1 MRVIQDVTPT
11 KATELKRLR
20 VCAYARVSSG
30 KDAML
35 HSLSAQVSY
44 YQKFIAS
51 HIDWTFCG
59 IYADE
64 AFTGTK
70 EVRPQFQKMLEE
82 CRKGNIDLVVTK
94 SISRFARNTI
104 TLLQTVRELKAMG
117 VDVYFEEQNIHTLS
131 ADGELMLSILASY
144 AQEESLSASENQK
157 WRIRKSFEA
166 GQITAAFPKLY
177 GYRVVKGKIT
187 IDEEQAPL
195 IREIFSQYANGAS
208 LAEIAHWLTANNV
221 PCIVRGEWSS
231 KKVKLILSNEK
242 YSGNALLQKTFR
254 NNHLDK
260 RKIVNRGHLPQ
271 FYVEDTH
278 PAIVD
283 MVTYQIVKER
293 LQEASDY
300 FTPTTPQSESP
311 FSKKMFCGYCGGYVK
326 RAKNNARTVWN
337 CHLYLEGGNTGCKD
351 AKQIRN
357 DYLEQCCCEV
367 FGWESFDSEFIR
379 KNVVKIKVF
388 AYKLLFEMVDGRTIE
403 KEWKYKSRSA
413 SWTPEMRERARQ
425 KAMIQHHGG

>member
-1 MRVIQDVTPT
+1 MRVIKDVTPQM
-11 KATELKRLR
+11 ATELKRLR

-51 HIDWTFCG
+51 HIDWVFCG

-82 CRKGNIDLVVTK
+82 CRSGNIDLVVTK

-104 TLLQTVRELKAMG
+104 TLLQTVRELKALG

-166 GQITAAFPKLY
+166 GQITAAFPKLF

-187 IDEEQAPL
+187 IDEETAP
-195 IREIFSQYANGAS
+195 IVREIFSQFANGAS
-208 LAEIAHWLTANNV
+208 LAEIAHWLTDNGV
-221 PCIVRGEWSS
+221 PCIVKGAWSS

-254 NNHLDK
+254 NNHLEK
-260 RKIVNRGHLPQ
+260 RKVVNRGHLPQ
-271 FYVEDTH
+271 FYVEGTH

-311 FSKKMFCGYCGGYVK
+311 FSKKMVCGYCGEYVK

-337 CHLYLEGGNTGCKD
+337 CHRYLEDGKAGCD
-351 AKQIRN
+351 SAKQIRN
-357 DYLEQCCCEV
+357 DMLEDLCCEV
-367 FGWESFDSEFIR
+367 FGWESLDEEFIR
-379 KNVVKIKVF
+379 KKVVKIKVF
-388 AYKLLFEMVDGRTIE
+388 AHKLIFEMADGTSIE
-403 KEWKYKSRSA
+403 KEWKNKSRSA

-425 KAMIQHHGG
+425 RAIIQHGG

>member
-1 MRVIQDVTPT
+1 MRVIKDVTPT

-51 HIDWTFCG
+51 HIDWVFCG

-82 CRKGNIDLVVTK
+82 CRSGNIDLVVTK

-104 TLLQTVRELKAMG
+104 TLLQTVRELKALG

-166 GQITAAFPKLY
+166 GKITAAFPKLF

-187 IDEEQAPL
+187 IDEETAP
-195 IREIFSQYANGAS
+195 IVREIFSQFASGAS
-208 LAEIAHWLTANNV
+208 LAEIAHWLTDNGV
-221 PCIVRGEWSS
+221 PCIVKGAWSS

-254 NNHLDK
+254 NNHLEK

-271 FYVEDTH
+271 FFVEDTH

-300 FTPTTPQSESP
+300 FAPTTPQSESP
-311 FSKKMFCGYCGGYVK
+311 FSKKMVCGYCGEYVK

-337 CHLYLEGGNTGCKD
+337 CHRYLEEGKAGCKG

-357 DYLEQCCCEV
+357 DMLEELCCEV
-367 FGWESFDSEFIR
+367 FGWESLDEEFIR
-379 KNVVKIKVF
+379 KNVVKIIVF
-388 AYKLLFEMVDGRTIE
+388 AHKLTFEMADGTSIE
-403 KEWKYKSRSA
+403 KEWQNKSRSA

-425 KAMIQHHGG
+425 RALIQHGG

>member
-1 MRVIQDVTPT
+1 MRVIKDVTPQM
-11 KATELKRLR
+11 ATELKRLR

-51 HIDWTFCG
+51 HIDWVFCG

-70 EVRPQFQKMLEE
+70 EVRPQFQKMIEE
-82 CRKGNIDLVVTK
+82 CRSGNIDLVVTK

-104 TLLQTVRELKAMG
+104 TLLQTVRELKALG

-166 GQITAAFPKLY
+166 GKITAAFPKLF

-187 IDEEQAPL
+187 IDEETAP
-195 IREIFSQYANGAS
+195 IVREIFLQFANGAS
-208 LAEIAHWLTANNV
+208 LADIAHWLTDNGV
-221 PCIVRGEWSS
+221 PCIVKGAWSS

-254 NNHLDK
+254 NNHLEK

-271 FYVEDTH
+271 YFVEDTH

-311 FSKKMFCGYCGGYVK
+311 FSKKMVCGYCGEYVK

-337 CHLYLEGGNTGCKD
+337 CHRYLEEGKAGCKG

-357 DYLEQCCCEV
+357 DMLEELCCEV
-367 FGWESFDSEFIR
+367 FGWESLDEEFIR
-379 KNVVKIKVF
+379 KNVVKIIVF
-388 AYKLLFEMVDGRTIE
+388 AHKLTFEMADGTSME
-403 KEWKYKSRSA
+403 KEWQNKSRSA

-425 KAMIQHHGG
+425 RALIQHGG

>member
-1 MRVIQDVTPT
+1 MRVIKDVTPQM
-11 KATELKRLR
+11 ATELKRLR

-51 HIDWTFCG
+51 HIDWVFCG

-82 CRKGNIDLVVTK
+82 CRSGNIDLVVTK

-104 TLLQTVRELKAMG
+104 TLLQTVRELKALG

-166 GQITAAFPKLY
+166 GQIIAAFPKLF

-187 IDEEQAPL
+187 IDEETAP
-195 IREIFSQYANGAS
+195 IVREIFSQFANGAS
-208 LAEIAHWLTANNV
+208 LADIAHRLTDNGV
-221 PCIVRGEWSS
+221 PCIVKGAWSS

-254 NNHLDK
+254 NNHLEK

-271 FYVEDTH
+271 YFVEDTH

-311 FSKKMFCGYCGGYVK
+311 FSKKMVCGYCGEYVK

-337 CHLYLEGGNTGCKD
+337 CHRYLEEGKAGCKG

-357 DYLEQCCCEV
+357 DMLEELCCEV
-367 FGWESFDSEFIR
+367 FGWESLDEEFIR
-379 KNVVKIKVF
+379 KNVVKIIVF
-388 AYKLLFEMVDGRTIE
+388 AHKLTFEMSDGTSIE
-403 KEWKYKSRSA
+403 KEWQNKSRSA

-425 KAMIQHHGG
+425 RALIQHGG

>member
-1 MRVIQDVTPT
+1 MRVIQDVTP
-11 KATELKRLR
+11 KRATELKRLR

-51 HIDWTFCG
+51 HIDWVFCG

-82 CRKGNIDLVVTK
+82 CRSGNIDLVVTK
-94 SISRFARNTI
+94 SVSRFARNTI
-104 TLLQTVRELKAMG
+104 TLLQTVRELKALG

-166 GQITAAFPKLY
+166 GQIIAAFPKLF

-187 IDEEQAPL
+187 IDEETAP
-195 IREIFSQYANGAS
+195 IVREIFSQFANGAS
-208 LAEIAHWLTANNV
+208 LADIAHWLTDNGV
-221 PCIVRGEWSS
+221 PCIVKGAWSS

-254 NNHLDK
+254 NNHLEK

-271 FYVEDTH
+271 YFVEDTH

-311 FSKKMFCGYCGGYVK
+311 FSKKMVCGYCGEYVK

-337 CHLYLEGGNTGCKD
+337 CHRYLEEGKAGCKG

-357 DYLEQCCCEV
+357 DMLEELCCEV
-367 FGWESFDSEFIR
+367 FGWESLDEEFIR
-379 KNVVKIKVF
+379 KNVVKIIVF
-388 AYKLLFEMVDGRTIE
+388 AHKLTFEMADGTSIE
-403 KEWKYKSRSA
+403 KEWQNKSRSA

-425 KAMIQHHGG
+425 RALIQHGG

>member
-51 HIDWTFCG
+51 HIDWVFCG

-70 EVRPQFQKMLEE
+70 EVRPQFQAMLEE
-82 CRKGNIDLVVTK
+82 CRKGNIDLIVTK

-104 TLLQTVRELKAMG
+104 TLLQAVREFKAMG
-117 VDVYFEEQNIHTLS
+117 VDIYFEEQNIHTLS
-131 ADGELMLSILASY
+131 ADGELMLTILASY

-166 GQITAAFPKLY
+166 GDITAAFMKLY
-177 GYRVVKGKIT
+177 GYRVVNGEIT
-187 IDEEQAPL
+187 INEDEAPL
-195 IREIFSQYANGAS
+195 VREIFAQFAEGAS
-208 LAEIAHWLTANNV
+208 LAEIAHRLNANKV
-221 PCIVRGEWSS
+221 PCIIKGAWSS
-231 KKVKLILSNEK
+231 RKVRLILANEK

-254 NNHLDK
+254 NNHLEKLK
-260 RKIVNRGHLPQ
+260 RVNRGQLPQ

-283 MVTYQIVKER
+283 MITYQIVKER
-293 LQEASDY
+293 LQEATDY
-300 FTPTTPQSESP
+300 FTSPSPQSESP
-311 FSKKMFCGYCGGYVK
+311 FSKKMVCGYCGGYVK

-337 CHLYLEGGNTGCKD
+337 CHRYLEDGIAGCKD

-357 DYLEQCCCEV
+357 DVLEQCCCEV
-367 FGWESFDSEFIR
+367 FGWTTFEADFIR

-388 AYKLLFEMVDGRTIE
+388 NRKLLFEMVDGQIIE
-403 KEWKYKSRSA
+403 KQWQYKSRSA

-425 KAMIQHHGG
+425 KAIIQHGG

>member
-1 MRVIQDVTPT
+1 MRVIKDVTPQM
-11 KATELKRLR
+11 ATELKRLR

-51 HIDWTFCG
+51 HIDWVFCG

-82 CRKGNIDLVVTK
+82 CRSGNIDLVVTK

-104 TLLQTVRELKAMG
+104 TLLQTVRELKALG

-166 GQITAAFPKLY
+166 GQIVAAFPKLF

-187 IDEEQAPL
+187 IDEETAP
-195 IREIFSQYANGAS
+195 IVREIFSQFANGAS
-208 LAEIAHWLTANNV
+208 LAEIAHWLTDNGV
-221 PCIVRGEWSS
+221 PCIVKGAWSS

-254 NNHLDK
+254 NNHLEK

-271 FYVEDTH
+271 YFVEDTH

-293 LQEASDY
+293 LQEASEY

-311 FSKKMFCGYCGGYVK
+311 FSKKMVCGYCGEYVK

-337 CHLYLEGGNTGCKD
+337 CHRYLEDGKVGCEG

-357 DYLEQCCCEV
+357 DMLEELCCEV
-367 FGWESFDSEFIR
+367 FGWESLDEEFIR
-379 KNVVKIKVF
+379 QNVVKIIVL
-388 AYKLLFEMVDGRTIE
+388 AHKLIFEMADGTSIE
-403 KEWKYKSRSA
+403 KEWKNKSRSA

-425 KAMIQHHGG
+425 RALIQHGG

>member
-1 MRVIQDVTPT
+1 MRVIKDVTPQM
-11 KATELKRLR
+11 ATELKRLR

-51 HIDWTFCG
+51 HIDWVFCG

-82 CRKGNIDLVVTK
+82 CRSGNIDLVVTK

-117 VDVYFEEQNIHTLS
+117 VDVFFEEQNIHTLS

-166 GQITAAFPKLY
+166 GKITAAFPKLF

-187 IDEEQAPL
+187 IDEETAP
-195 IREIFSQYANGAS
+195 IVREIFSQFASGAS
-208 LAEIAHWLTANNV
+208 LAEIAHWLTDNGV
-221 PCIVRGEWSS
+221 PCIVKGAWSS

-254 NNHLDK
+254 NNHLEK

-271 FYVEDTH
+271 FFVEDTH

-311 FSKKMFCGYCGGYVK
+311 FSKKMVCGYCGEYVK

-337 CHLYLEGGNTGCKD
+337 CHRYLEEGKAGCKG

-357 DYLEQCCCEV
+357 DMLEELCCEV
-367 FGWESFDSEFIR
+367 FGWESLDEEFIR
-379 KNVVKIKVF
+379 KNVVKIIVF
-388 AYKLLFEMVDGRTIE
+388 AHKLTFEMADGTSIE
-403 KEWKYKSRSA
+403 KEWQNKSRSA

-425 KAMIQHHGG
+425 RALIQHGG

>member
-1 MRVIQDVTPT
+1 MRVIKDVTPQM
-11 KATELKRLR
+11 ATELKRLR

-51 HIDWTFCG
+51 HIDWVFCG

-82 CRKGNIDLVVTK
+82 CRSGNIDLVVTK
-94 SISRFARNTI
+94 SVSRFARNTI
-104 TLLQTVRELKAMG
+104 TLLQTVRELKALG

-166 GQITAAFPKLY
+166 GQIIAAFPKLF

-187 IDEEQAPL
+187 IDEETAP
-195 IREIFSQYANGAS
+195 IVREIFSQFANGAS
-208 LAEIAHWLTANNV
+208 LADIAHWLTDNGV
-221 PCIVRGEWSS
+221 PCIVKGAWSS

-254 NNHLDK
+254 NNHLEK

-271 FYVEDTH
+271 YFVEDTH

-311 FSKKMFCGYCGGYVK
+311 FSKKMVCGYCGEYVK

-337 CHLYLEGGNTGCKD
+337 CHRYLEEGKAGCKG

-357 DYLEQCCCEV
+357 DMLEELCCEV
-367 FGWESFDSEFIR
+367 FGWESLDEEFIR
-379 KNVVKIKVF
+379 KNVVKIIVF
-388 AYKLLFEMVDGRTIE
+388 AHKLTFEMADGTSIE
-403 KEWKYKSRSA
+403 KEWQNKSRSA

-425 KAMIQHHGG
+425 RALIQHGG

>member
-1 MRVIQDVTPT
+1 MRVIQDVTP
-11 KATELKRLR
+11 KRATELKRLR

-44 YQKFIAS
+44 YQKFISS

-70 EVRPQFQKMLEE
+70 EVRPQFQQMLEE
-82 CRKGNIDLVVTK
+82 CRKGNVDLIVTK
-94 SISRFARNTI
+94 SISRLARNTI
-104 TLLQTVRELKAMG
+104 TLLQTVRELKSMG

-166 GQITAAFPKLY
+166 GEITAGFPKLF
-177 GYRVVKGKIT
+177 GYKVVKGRIT
-187 IDEEQAPL
+187 IDEDAAPL
-195 IREIFSQYANGAS
+195 VREIFSQFANGAS
-208 LAEIAHWLTANNV
+208 LAEIAHWLTANNI
-221 PCIVRGEWSS
+221 PCIVKGAWTSR
-231 KKVKLILSNEK
+231 KVKLILANEK
-242 YSGNALLQKTFR
+242 YSGNSLLQKTFR
-254 NNHLDK
+254 NNHLEK

-271 FYVEDTH
+271 FFVEDSH

-283 MVTYQIVKER
+283 MVTYQIVAER
-293 LQEASDY
+293 LQQASDY
-300 FTPTTPQSESP
+300 FTSPSPQSESP
-311 FSKKMFCGYCGGYVK
+311 FSKKMVCGYCGGYVK
-326 RAKNNARTVWN
+326 RAKNNARTIWN
-337 CHLYLEGGNTGCKD
+337 CHRYLEDGRAGCEG

-357 DYLEQCCCEV
+357 DMLEQICCEV
-367 FGWESFDSEFIR
+367 FGWESLDEEFIR
-379 KNVVKIKVF
+379 KKIVKIKVF
-388 AYKLLFEMVDGRTIE
+388 DRKLLFEMVDGRTIE

-425 KAMIQHHGG
+425 KALLQHGG

>member
-1 MRVIQDVTPT
+1 MRVIKDVTPQM
-11 KATELKRLR
+11 ATELKRLR

-51 HIDWTFCG
+51 HIDWQFCG

-82 CRKGNIDLVVTK
+82 CRNGNIDLVVTK

-117 VDVYFEEQNIHTLS
+117 VDVFFEEQNIHTLS

-166 GQITAAFPKLY
+166 GKITAAFPKLF

-187 IDEEQAPL
+187 IDEETAP
-195 IREIFSQYANGAS
+195 IVRKIFSQFANGAS
-208 LAEIAHWLTANNV
+208 LAEIAHWLTDNGV
-221 PCIVRGEWSS
+221 PCIVKGEWSS

-254 NNHLDK
+254 NNHLEK

-271 FYVEDTH
+271 YFVEDTH

-300 FTPTTPQSESP
+300 FTPTTPQSDSP
-311 FSKKMFCGYCGGYVK
+311 FSKMMFCGYCGEYVK

-337 CHLYLEGGNTGCKD
+337 CHRYLEEGKAGCEG

-357 DYLEQCCCEV
+357 DMLEELCCEV
-367 FGWESFDSEFIR
+367 FGWESLDEEFIR

-388 AYKLLFEMVDGRTIE
+388 AHKLTFEMADGASIE
-403 KEWKYKSRSA
+403 KEWKNKSRSA

-425 KAMIQHHGG
+425 RAIIQHGG

>member
-1 MRVIQDVTPT
+1 MRVIKDVTPQM
-11 KATELKRLR
+11 ATELKRLR

-51 HIDWTFCG
+51 HIDWVFCG

-70 EVRPQFQKMLEE
+70 EVRPQFQKMIEE
-82 CRKGNIDLVVTK
+82 CRSGNIDLVVTK

-104 TLLQTVRELKAMG
+104 TLLQTVRELKALG

-166 GQITAAFPKLY
+166 GKITAAFPKLF

-187 IDEEQAPL
+187 IDEETAP
-195 IREIFSQYANGAS
+195 IVREIFLQFANGAS
-208 LAEIAHWLTANNV
+208 LADIAHWLTDNGV
-221 PCIVRGEWSS
+221 PCIVKGAWSS

-254 NNHLDK
+254 NNHLEK

-271 FYVEDTH
+271 YFVEDTH

-300 FTPTTPQSESP
+300 FTPNTPQSESP
-311 FSKKMFCGYCGGYVK
+311 FSKKMVCGYCGEYVK

-337 CHLYLEGGNTGCKD
+337 CHRYLEEGKAGCKG

-357 DYLEQCCCEV
+357 DMLEELCCEV
-367 FGWESFDSEFIR
+367 FGWESLDEEFIR
-379 KNVVKIKVF
+379 KNVVKIIVF
-388 AYKLLFEMVDGRTIE
+388 AHKLTFEMADGTSIE
-403 KEWKYKSRSA
+403 KEWQNKSRSA

-425 KAMIQHHGG
+425 RALIQHGG

>member
-1 MRVIQDVTPT
+1 MRVIKDVTPQM
-11 KATELKRLR
+11 ATELKRLR

-51 HIDWTFCG
+51 HIDWVFCG

-82 CRKGNIDLVVTK
+82 CRSGNIDLVVTK

-104 TLLQTVRELKAMG
+104 TLLQTVRELKALG

-166 GQITAAFPKLY
+166 GQIIAAFPKLF

-187 IDEEQAPL
+187 IDEETAP
-195 IREIFSQYANGAS
+195 IVREIFSQFANGAS
-208 LAEIAHWLTANNV
+208 LADIAHWLTDNGV
-221 PCIVRGEWSS
+221 PCIVKGAWSS

-254 NNHLDK
+254 NNHLEK

-271 FYVEDTH
+271 YFVEDTH

-311 FSKKMFCGYCGGYVK
+311 FSKKMVCGYCGEYVK

-337 CHLYLEGGNTGCKD
+337 CHRYLEEGKAGCKG

-357 DYLEQCCCEV
+357 DMLEELCCEV
-367 FGWESFDSEFIR
+367 FGWESLDEEFIR
-379 KNVVKIKVF
+379 KNVVKIIVF
-388 AYKLLFEMVDGRTIE
+388 AHKLTFEMADGKSIE
-403 KEWKYKSRSA
+403 KEWQNKSRSA

-425 KAMIQHHGG
+425 RAIIQHGG

>member
-1 MRVIQDVTPT
+1 MRVIKDVTPQM
-11 KATELKRLR
+11 ATELKRLR

-51 HIDWTFCG
+51 HIDWVFCG

-82 CRKGNIDLVVTK
+82 CRSGNIDLVVTK

-117 VDVYFEEQNIHTLS
+117 VDVFFEEQNIHTLS

-166 GQITAAFPKLY
+166 GKITAAFPKLF

-187 IDEEQAPL
+187 IDEETAP
-195 IREIFSQYANGAS
+195 IVREIFLQFANGAS
-208 LAEIAHWLTANNV
+208 LADIAHWLTDNGV
-221 PCIVRGEWSS
+221 PCIVKGAWSS

-254 NNHLDK
+254 NNHLEK

-271 FYVEDTH
+271 YFVEDTH

-311 FSKKMFCGYCGGYVK
+311 FSKKMVCGYCGEYVK

-337 CHLYLEGGNTGCKD
+337 CHRYLEEGKAGCKG

-357 DYLEQCCCEV
+357 DMLEELCCEV
-367 FGWESFDSEFIR
+367 FGWESLDEEFIR
-379 KNVVKIKVF
+379 KNVVKIIVF
-388 AYKLLFEMVDGRTIE
+388 AHKLTFEMADGTSIE
-403 KEWKYKSRSA
+403 KEWQNKSRSA

-425 KAMIQHHGG
+425 RALIQHGG